1 MKNIFKT
8 LIPCL
13 VLAVGFTGCYDEM
26 DDKASIDAKYALANV
41 PTVTLSATN
50 VIDYSSASVAASFST
65 VEGVVEVGFMVAA
78 SADFSGAKIYSA
90 SAVASSIEQAL
101 AGLAEQTTYNVK
113 AYAYLGDGRMVYSD
127 ASSFTT
133 PEAPAL
139 SAEML
144 TGKTYTGTST
154 SVLYGDSYTM
164 NVTLVADAADPTKI
178 YVQNLDPYFA
188 SYGYNAANGFNIFEG
203 VLDVEAETITV
214 AQGQK
219 IGYYDVALV
228 AFDNADPDAAAGY
241 SDLVIKVV
249 NKGAALKI
257 VNAFGMDEGGFYE
270 LYYGNITLDVK

>member
-1 MKNIFKT
+1 MKNIFKS

-13 VLAVGFTGCYDEM
+13 VLAVGFTSCYDEM
-26 DDKASIDAKYALANV
+26 EDKASVDAKYALANV

-50 VIDYSSASVAASFST
+50 VIDYSSASVAASFSS

-78 SADFSGAKIYSA
+78 SADFSGAKIYTA

-144 TGKTYTGTST
+144 SGKTYTATVTS
-154 SVLYGDSYTM
+154 YFGDVF
-164 NVTLVADAADPTKI
+164 NFAVTLVADAADPTKI

-188 SYGYNAANGFNIFEG
+188 SYGYTAANGYNIFEG
-203 VLDVEAETITV
+203 VLDVENETITI

-219 IGYYDVALV
+219 IGYGGVALV
-228 AFDNADPDAAAGY
+228 VFDNADPDAAAGY
-241 SDLVIKVV
+241 SDLVIKVI
-249 NKGAALKI
+249 NKGAALK
-257 VNAFGMDEGGFYE
+257 VENAFGFNEGGFYD
-270 LYYGNITLDVK
+270 LFYGDFTLDVQ

>member
-26 DDKASIDAKYALANV
+26 EDKASIDAKYELANV
-41 PTVTLSATN
+41 PTVSLSNAN
-50 VIDYSSASVAASFST
+50 AIDYASASVAASLSS
-65 VEGVVEVGFMVAA
+65 VEGVVEAGFMVAA
-78 SADFSGAKIYSA
+78 NADFSGAKLYAA
-90 SAVASSIEQAL
+90 SVVSSSFEQAL

-113 AYAYLGDGRMVYSD
+113 AYAYLGDGRMVYSE

-133 PEAPAL
+133 PQAPAL
-139 SAEML
+139 SAELL

>member
-26 DDKASIDAKYALANV
+26 DDKASIDAKYELANV
-41 PTVTLSATN
+41 PTVSLSNAN
-50 VIDYSSASVAASFST
+50 AIDYASASVAASLSS
-65 VEGVVEVGFMVAA
+65 VEGVVEAGFMVAA
-78 SADFSGAKIYSA
+78 NADFSGAKLYAA
-90 SAVASSIEQAL
+90 SAVSSSFEQAL

-113 AYAYLGDGRMVYSD
+113 AYAYLGDGRMVFSE

-133 PEAPAL
+133 PQAPAL

-144 TGKTYTGTST
+144 SGKTYTATVT
-154 SVLYGDSYTM
+154 NYFGDVFTF

-188 SYGYNAANGFNIFEG
+188 SYGYTAANGYNIFEG
-203 VLDVEAETITV
+203 VLDVENETITI

-219 IGYYDVALV
+219 IGYGGVALV
-228 AFDNADPDAAAGY
+228 VFDNADPDAAAGY
-241 SDLVIKVV
+241 SDLVIKVIS
-249 NKGAALKI
+249 KGAALK
-257 VNAFGMDEGGFYE
+257 VENAFGFNEGGFYD
-270 LYYGNITLDVK
+270 LFYGDFTLDVK

>member
-1 MKNIFKT
+1 MKNIFKS

-13 VLAVGFTGCYDEM
+13 VLAVGFTSCYDEM
-26 DDKASIDAKYALANV
+26 EDKASVDAKYALANV

-78 SADFSGAKIYSA
+78 SADFSGAKIYTA

-144 TGKTYTGTST
+144 SGKTYTATVT
-154 SVLYGDSYTM
+154 NYFGDVFTF
-164 NVTLVADAADPTKI
+164 NVTLVADAADPNKI
-178 YVQNLDPYFA
+178 WIHNLDPYFA
-188 SYGYNAANGFNIFEG
+188 SYGYTAENGYNIFEG
-203 VLDVEAETITV
+203 VLDVENETITI

-219 IGYYDVALV
+219 IGYGGVALV
-228 AFDNADPDAAAGY
+228 VFDNADPDAAAGY
-241 SDLVIKVV
+241 SDLVIKVIS
-249 NKGAALKI
+249 KGAALK
-257 VNAFGMDEGGFYE
+257 VENAFGFNEGGFYD
-270 LYYGNITLDVK
+270 LFYGDFTLDVK

>member
-1 MKNIFKT
+1 MKNIFKS

-13 VLAVGFTGCYDEM
+13 VLAVGFTSCYDEM
-26 DDKASIDAKYALANV
+26 EDKASVDAKYALANV

-50 VIDYSSASVAASFST
+50 VIDYSSASVAASFSS

-78 SADFSGAKIYSA
+78 SADFSGAKIYTA

-144 TGKTYTGTST
+144 SGKTYTATVT
-154 SVLYGDSYTM
+154 NYFGDVFTF
-164 NVTLVADAADPTKI
+164 NVTLVADAADPNKI
-178 YVQNLDPYFA
+178 WIHNLDPYFA
-188 SYGYNAANGFNIFEG
+188 SYGYTAENGYNIFEG
-203 VLDVEAETITV
+203 VLDVENETITI

-219 IGYYDVALV
+219 IGYGGVALV
-228 AFDNADPDAAAGY
+228 VFDNADPDAAAGY
-241 SDLVIKVV
+241 SDLVIKVIS
-249 NKGAALKI
+249 KGAALK
-257 VNAFGMDEGGFYE
+257 VENAFGFNEGGFYD
-270 LYYGNITLDVK
+270 LFYGDFTLDVK

>member
-1 MKNIFKT
+1 MKNIFKS

-13 VLAVGFTGCYDEM
+13 VLAVGFTSCYDEM
-26 DDKASIDAKYALANV
+26 EDKASVDAKYALANV

-50 VIDYSSASVAASFST
+50 VIDYSSASVAASFSS

-78 SADFSGAKIYSA
+78 SADFSGAKIYTA

-144 TGKTYTGTST
+144 SGKTYTATVTS
-154 SVLYGDSYTM
+154 YFGDVF
-164 NVTLVADAADPTKI
+164 NFAVTLVADAADPTKI

-188 SYGYNAANGFNIFEG
+188 SYGYTAANGYNIFEG
-203 VLDVEAETITV
+203 VLDVENETITI

-219 IGYYDVALV
+219 IGYGGVALV
-228 AFDNADPDAAAGY
+228 VFDNADPDAAAGY
-241 SDLVIKVV
+241 SDLVIKVIS
-249 NKGAALKI
+249 KGAALK
-257 VNAFGMDEGGFYE
+257 VENAFGFNEGGFYD
-270 LYYGNITLDVK
+270 LFYGDFTLDVK

>member
-1 MKNIFKT
+1 MKNIFKS

-13 VLAVGFTGCYDEM
+13 VLAVGFTSCYDEM
-26 DDKASIDAKYALANV
+26 EDKASVDAKYALANV

-78 SADFSGAKIYSA
+78 SADFSGAKIYTA

-144 TGKTYTGTST
+144 SGKTYTATVTS
-154 SVLYGDSYTM
+154 YFGDVF
-164 NVTLVADAADPTKI
+164 NFAVTLVADAADPTKI

-188 SYGYNAANGFNIFEG
+188 SYGYTAANGYNIFEG
-203 VLDVEAETITV
+203 VLDVENETITI

-219 IGYYDVALV
+219 IGYGGVALV
-228 AFDNADPDAAAGY
+228 VFDNADPDAAAGY
-241 SDLVIKVV
+241 SDLVIKVIS
-249 NKGAALKI
+249 KGAALK
-257 VNAFGMDEGGFYE
+257 VENAFGFNEGGFYD
-270 LYYGNITLDVK
+270 LFYGDFTLDVK

>member
-1 MKNIFKT
+1 MKNIFKS

-13 VLAVGFTGCYDEM
+13 VLAVGFTSCYDEM
-26 DDKASIDAKYALANV
+26 EDKASVDAKYALANV

-50 VIDYSSASVAASFST
+50 VIDYSSASVAASFSS

-78 SADFSGAKIYSA
+78 SADFSGAKIYTA

-144 TGKTYTGTST
+144 SGKTYTATVT
-154 SVLYGDSYTM
+154 NYFGDVFTF
-164 NVTLVADAADPTKI
+164 NVTLVADAADPNKI
-178 YVQNLDPYFA
+178 WIHNLDPYFA
-188 SYGYNAANGFNIFEG
+188 SYGYTAENGYNIFEG
-203 VLDVEAETITV
+203 VLDVENETITI

-219 IGYYDVALV
+219 IGYGGVALV
-228 AFDNADPDAAAGY
+228 VFDNADPDAAAGY
-241 SDLVIKVV
+241 SDLVIKVI
-249 NKGAALKI
+249 NKGAALK
-257 VNAFGMDEGGFYE
+257 VENAFGFNEGGFYD
-270 LYYGNITLDVK
+270 LFYGDFTLDVK

>member
-1 MKNIFKT
+1 MKNIFKS

-13 VLAVGFTGCYDEM
+13 VLAVGFTSCYDEM
-26 DDKASIDAKYALANV
+26 EDKASVDAKYALANV

-78 SADFSGAKIYSA
+78 SADFSGAKIYTA

-139 SAEML
+139 SAAML
-144 TGKTYTGTST
+144 SGKTYTASVTSYFG
-154 SVLYGDSYTM
+154 SNY
-164 NVTLVADAADPTKI
+164 NFAVTLVADAANPTKI

-188 SYGYNAANGFNIFEG
+188 SYGYTAANGYNLFEG
-203 VLDVEAETITV
+203 VLNVEAETITV
-214 AQGQK
+214 AQGQPV
-219 IGYYDVALV
+219 GYGDVALGV
-228 AFDNADPDAAAGY
+228 FDNADPDAATGY
-241 SDLVIKVV
+241 SDLVIKVIS
-249 NKGAALKI
+249 KGAALKI
-257 VNAFGMDEGGFYE
+257 ENAFGVVASDGWWE
-270 LYYGNITLDVK
+270 LYYGGFTLDVK

>member
-1 MKNIFKT
+1 MKNIFKS

-13 VLAVGFTGCYDEM
+13 VLAVGFTSCYDEM
-26 DDKASIDAKYALANV
+26 EDKASVDAKYALANV

-50 VIDYSSASVAASFST
+50 VIDYSSASVAASFSS

-78 SADFSGAKIYSA
+78 SADFSGAKIYTA

-144 TGKTYTGTST
+144 SGKTYTATVT
-154 SVLYGDSYTM
+154 NYFGDVFTF
-164 NVTLVADAADPTKI
+164 NVTLVADAADPNKI
-178 YVQNLDPYFA
+178 WIHNLDPYFA
-188 SYGYNAANGFNIFEG
+188 SYGYTAENGYNIFEG
-203 VLDVEAETITV
+203 VLDVENETITI

-219 IGYYDVALV
+219 IGYGGVALV
-228 AFDNADPDAAAGY
+228 VFDDADPDAATGY
-241 SDLVIKVV
+241 SDLVIKVIS
-249 NKGAALKI
+249 KGAALK
-257 VNAFGMDEGGFYE
+257 VENAFGFNEGGFYD
-270 LYYGNITLDVK
+270 LFYGDFTLDVK

>member
-1 MKNIFKT
+1 MKNIFKS

-13 VLAVGFTGCYDEM
+13 VLAVGFTSCYDEM
-26 DDKASIDAKYALANV
+26 EDKASVDAKYALANV

-78 SADFSGAKIYSA
+78 SADFSGAKIYTA

-139 SAEML
+139 SAAML
-144 TGKTYTGTST
+144 SGKTYTASVTSYFG
-154 SVLYGDSYTM
+154 SNY
-164 NVTLVADAADPTKI
+164 NFAVTLVADAADPTKI

-188 SYGYNAANGFNIFEG
+188 SYGYTAANGYNLFEG
-203 VLDVEAETITV
+203 VLNVEAETITV
-214 AQGQK
+214 AQGQPV
-219 IGYYDVALV
+219 GYGDVALGV
-228 AFDNADPDAAAGY
+228 FDNADPDAATGY
-241 SDLVIKVV
+241 SDLVIKVIS
-249 NKGAALKI
+249 KGAALKI
-257 VNAFGMDEGGFYE
+257 ENAFGVVASDGWWE
-270 LYYGNITLDVK
+270 LYYGGFTLDVK